1 MNIEF
6 NPEFLLPLL
15 NFPDNI
21 NNYFDYSAL
30 PIFLNIIYNNKDD
43 PELNKPTNILDE
55 KNWNGDLPKLLR
67 NLRYYHNNINNN
79 NNNNNINLK
88 EWLRLNWDKMDGYCQ
103 NLWKNLTNLKNN
115 NIKEFLLGEEKLIF
129 DIDIIRK
136 ILNNN
141 VNYDTAEE
149 GYFSARYKV
158 KDGLQKI
165 INNLFS
171 ATYFLTHYV
180 SYHKDETSNLKQLD
194 NGKII
199 DNPDESDNK
208 CVYLNNDTV
217 KCNEFLN
224 KCLNENIECDLNI
237 IEYDKIT
244 DGIIAN
250 TDYEFIKDL
259 LNKLGFR
266 NINENFKKES
276 AISWIERLE
285 EENNSM
291 IKNLNSKNRHYLLV
305 YLQKLVN
312 IFNNDM
318 FEFDNDNKLDLVF
331 NNLLTKIKRKQFTMI
346 QKQNILIELL
356 DNYHLHKHLDRRET
370 EELISIN
377 DIEKVNLKIIE
388 IQNEKEN
395 LDKKT
400 NKIIKLIEEK
410 MKDPN
415 IKTEDLIN
423 LIELNINNLI

>member
-15 NFPDNI
+15 NFPDN
-21 NNYFDYSAL
+21 NNIYYDYSAL
-30 PIFLNIIYNNKDD
+30 PIFLDIIFKNKDKDNFDLIILTDKLD
-43 PELNKPTNILDE
+43 PNNWEGNLASLLN
-55 KNWNGDLPKLLR
+55 
-67 NLRYYHNNINNN
+67 NLRYYHDTINNFNYSN
-79 NNNNNINLK
+79 NKLK
-88 EWLRLNWDKMDGYCQ
+88 EWLRLNWDKMDIYSE
-103 NLWKNLTNLKNN
+103 NLWSKLTNINKDNLLSNININFKIEKIKSLLNENENYNIAKN
-115 NIKEFLLGEEKLIF
+115 
-129 DIDIIRK
+129 
-136 ILNNN
+136 
-141 VNYDTAEE
+141 

-180 SYHKDETSNLKQLD
+180 SYHKDETSNFKQLD

-199 DNPDESDNK
+199 ENIDESNNK
-208 CVYLNNDTV
+208 CIYLNNNEA
-217 KCNEFLN
+217 KCKDFLN
-224 KCLNENIECDLNI
+224 RCLIENNTECDLNI

-244 DGIIAN
+244 DGIITN

-266 NINENFKKES
+266 NINENLKKES

-285 EENNSM
+285 EENNDM

-312 IFNNDM
+312 IINNDM
-318 FEFDNDNKLDLVF
+318 FEFEDDNKLDLVF

-356 DNYHLHKHLDRRET
+356 SNYHLHKHLDRKET

-400 NKIIKLIEEK
+400 NNIIKLIEEK

-423 LIELNINNLI
+423 LIEANILI